1 MSQGDR
7 FAALRNIALSSVS
20 SYIEYAIFLA
30 AGVLIAR
37 SLEPATYGVYAY
49 SVWLGGLL
57 VIVCNHGLTITAIRF
72 CAEARGQGDEKK
84 AMAIAGLLNRWHT
97 LSCIAAFAIFAI
109 VLLLVPP
116 KEWDSDFY
124 FYVALTLIGTL
135 GRATC
140 LMKISIGKG
149 FEQFTIGNI
158 VSVIGS
164 LSSLILVLLLM
175 VMKANTLQ
183 FFMAFSCVGLLTGF
197 IATYALR
204 SKGVLNV
211 DHKGIDP
218 VLRKRLVVHTAWTAA
233 VMVLITLGGRTFEM
247 LLLKTYW
254 STELVGYFA
263 IAGVLSK
270 GVSDLLA
277 GGFDKVLLPLL
288 TRRMQG
294 ADSKTTGF
302 FVAEAT
308 RYYFF
313 LGMLI
318 AGSGYVAIEGAMA
331 LLYGVK
337 YVGASTAVLLSLVIA
352 GVCLMS
358 SAFNAFQISSDN
370 QRDRVRAASITVVVS
385 AAASVSFIPRF
396 GLVGAMISVAC
407 TSFVGLGLAIYQV
420 RKSIEYQ
427 FPVKAVSA
435 LIISCVLAAL
445 LGHWVTATV
454 GGKFS
459 FLIGALVFGVTFLV
473 FSSFTRSWSW
483 ADYEMIAAIA
493 DKVPTVGHKL
503 SGLIRY
509 LKPRFAFDRHKHQL
523 QQ

>member
-1 MSQGDR
+1 MSQSDR
-7 FAALRNIALSSVS
+7 AAALRNIALSSVS
-20 SYIEYAIFLA
+20 SYIEYAIYLA

-37 SLEPATYGVYAY
+37 SLEPSTYGVYAY

-72 CAEARGQGDEKK
+72 CAEARGQGDNTK

-97 LSCIAAFAIFAI
+97 LSCVAAFAIFAL
-109 VLLLVPP
+109 VLMLIPP
-116 KEWDSDFY
+116 KEWSGDFY
-124 FYVALTLIGTL
+124 LYIGLTLIGTL

-140 LMKISIGKG
+140 LIKISIGKG
-149 FEQFTIGNI
+149 FEEFTIGNI

-164 LSSLILVLLLM
+164 ITSLALILSLM
-175 VMKANTLQ
+175 VIKASTLQ
-183 FFMAFSCVGLLTGF
+183 FFMAFSFVGLLTGV

-204 SKGVLNV
+204 SKGVLKV
-211 DHKGIDP
+211 DDNTLDP
-218 VLRKRLVVHTAWTAA
+218 VLRKRLIVHTAWTAA
-233 VMVLITLGGRTFEM
+233 VMVLITLSGRTFEM

-270 GVSDLLA
+270 GISDLLA

-288 TRRMQG
+288 TRRMQS
-294 ADSKTTGF
+294 ADSETAGF

-318 AGSGYVAIEGAMA
+318 AGAGYVCIEGAMA
-331 LLYGVK
+331 LLYGAK
-337 YVGASTAVLLSLVIA
+337 YTGATTAVLLSLVIV

-370 QRDRVRAASITVVVS
+370 QKDRVRAASITVIVS
-385 AAASVSFIPRF
+385 AAASYAFIPRF
-396 GLVGAMISVAC
+396 GLVGALASVAC
-407 TSFVGLGLAIYQV
+407 TSFTGLGLAIFQV
-420 RKSIEYQ
+420 RRSIKYS
-427 FPVKAVSA
+427 FPLKTILA
-435 LIISCVLAAL
+435 LVVACIFACL
-445 LGHWVTATV
+445 LGHWITLTV
-454 GGKFS
+454 GGRFGFVAGGIVFGMA
-459 FLIGALVFGVTFLV
+459 FLIFSAL
-473 FSSFTRSWSW
+473 TRSWSW
-483 ADYEMIAAIA
+483 ADYEMIASLVAKI
-493 DKVPTVGHKL
+493 PSIGTNL

-509 LKPRFAFDRHKHQL
+509 SKSRLAFDRQKYRSL
-523 QQ
+523 

>member
-1 MSQGDR
+1 MSQSDR
-7 FAALRNIALSSVS
+7 FAALRNIVLSSVS

-49 SVWLGGLL
+49 TVWLGGLL

-72 CAEARGQGDEKK
+72 CAEARGQGDVNK

-97 LSCIAAFAIFAI
+97 LSCIAAFVIFAVI
-109 VLLLVPP
+109 LLIAPP
-116 KEWDSDFY
+116 KEWQNDFY
-124 FYVALTLIGTL
+124 LYVALTLIGTL

-140 LMKISIGKG
+140 LIKISIGKG

-164 LSSLILVLLLM
+164 ITSLVLVLLLM
-175 VMKANTLQ
+175 TMKANTLQ
-183 FFMAFSCVGLLTGF
+183 FFIAFSFVGLLTGA
-197 IATYALR
+197 IATFALR
-204 SKGVLNV
+204 SKGVLKV
-211 DHKGIDP
+211 DDTGLDQA
-218 VLRKRLVVHTAWTAA
+218 LRKRLMVYTAWTAA

-318 AGSGYVAIEGAMA
+318 AGSGYVAIEGAME

-337 YVGASTAVLLSLVIA
+337 YAGASTAVLISLVIA

-370 QRDRVRAASITVVVS
+370 QRDRVKAASIAVAVS
-385 AAASVSFIPRF
+385 ALASFTFIPRF
-396 GLVGAMISVAC
+396 GLVGALISVAC
-407 TSFVGLGLAIYQV
+407 TSLSGLGLAIYQV
-420 RKSIEYQ
+420 RKSIDFI
-427 FPVKAVSA
+427 FPIKAVLA
-435 LIISCVLAAL
+435 LVIACVLAAL
-445 LGHWVTATV
+445 LGHWVTIAV
-454 GGKFS
+454 GGRFS
-459 FLIGALVFGVTFLV
+459 FMVGGAVFGVIFLL
-473 FSSFTRSWSW
+473 FSSLTRSWSW
-483 ADYEMIAAIA
+483 TDYEMVAVIAK
-493 DKVPTVGHKL
+493 KVPAIGRML
-503 SGLIRY
+503 SGLIEY
-509 LKPRFAFDRHKHQL
+509 LKPRFAFDRKKYQL
-523 QQ
+523 Q

>member
-1 MSQGDR
+1 MSQSDR

-20 SYIEYAIFLA
+20 SYIEYAIYLA

-37 SLEPATYGVYAY
+37 SLEPSAYGVYAY

-57 VIVCNHGLTITAIRF
+57 VIICNHGLTITAIRF
-72 CAEARGQGDEKK
+72 CAEARGQGDSAK

-97 LSCIAAFAIFAI
+97 LSCIAAFAIFAL
-109 VLLLVPP
+109 VLLLIPP
-116 KEWDSDFY
+116 KEWSGDFY
-124 FYVALTLIGTL
+124 LYIGLTLVGTL

-140 LMKISIGKG
+140 LIKTSIGKG
-149 FEQFTIGNI
+149 FEEFTIGNI

-164 LSSLILVLLLM
+164 ITSLALILFLM
-175 VMKANTLQ
+175 AIKATTLQ
-183 FFMAFSCVGLLTGF
+183 FFIAFSLVGLLTGV

-204 SKGVLNV
+204 SKGVLKV
-211 DHKGIDP
+211 DDKGLDSA
-218 VLRKRLVVHTAWTAA
+218 LRKRLVIHTAWTAA
-233 VMVLITLGGRTFEM
+233 VMVLVTLGGRTFEM

-270 GVSDLLA
+270 GVSDLLS

-294 ADSKTTGF
+294 ADSSTTGF

-318 AGSGYVAIEGAMA
+318 AGAGYVSIEGAMA

-337 YVGASTAVLLSLVIA
+337 YAGATTAVLLSLIIVGI
-352 GVCLMS
+352 CLMA

-370 QRDRVRAASITVVVS
+370 QRDRVMAASIAVAVS
-385 AAASVSFIPRF
+385 ASASFAFVPKF
-396 GLVGAMISVAC
+396 GLMGALISVAC
-407 TSFVGLGLAIYQV
+407 TSFVSLGLAIFQV
-420 RKSIEYQ
+420 SKSINYV
-427 FPVKAVSA
+427 FPLKTILA
-435 LIISCVLAAL
+435 LLVACVVACL
-445 LGHWVTATV
+445 LGHWMTVAV
-454 GGKFS
+454 GGKFAFIPGGLLFGLM
-459 FLIGALVFGVTFLV
+459 FLILSAL
-473 FSSFTRSWSW
+473 TRSWSW
-483 ADYEMIAAIA
+483 TDYEIIATLFAKIPLIGTA
-493 DKVPTVGHKL
+493 L
-503 SGLIRY
+503 SSLIRY
-509 LKPRFAFDRHKHQL
+509 LKTRLAFDRQKH
-523 QQ
+523 